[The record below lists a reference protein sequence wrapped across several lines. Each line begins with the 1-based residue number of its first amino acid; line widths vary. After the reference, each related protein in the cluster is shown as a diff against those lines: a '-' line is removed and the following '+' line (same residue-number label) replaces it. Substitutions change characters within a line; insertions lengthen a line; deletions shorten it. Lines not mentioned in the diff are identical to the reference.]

1 MYCIILQL
9 YFSYFSLSL
18 CLSLHPPSLYRIPPR
33 SLSLLITLTFQL
45 SSYTHPLSPPL
56 SPSHFLSGLP
66 LSTKVVTIF
75 VPSDSLLQPF
85 VSAHL
90 PDPVLIQLARLSH
103 SLLFSS
109 SFSPRIFSPV
119 WFPNISSDFSIP
131 LMNLIREGVYEKR
144 ETVSDKAPDSS
155 LLSSVFVSRW
165 GLLGPVN

>member
-1 MYCIILQL
+1 MHCTNALYSCLQELTSSQFYVSYCKKTGNVSQCMYCIILQL
-9 YFSYFSLSL
+9 YFSYFPLSL
-18 CLSLHPPSLYRIPPR
+18 CLSLHPPSLYRIPPI

-119 WFPNISSDFSIP
+119 
-131 LMNLIREGVYEKR
+131 
-144 ETVSDKAPDSS
+144 
-155 LLSSVFVSRW
+155 
-165 GLLGPVN
+165 